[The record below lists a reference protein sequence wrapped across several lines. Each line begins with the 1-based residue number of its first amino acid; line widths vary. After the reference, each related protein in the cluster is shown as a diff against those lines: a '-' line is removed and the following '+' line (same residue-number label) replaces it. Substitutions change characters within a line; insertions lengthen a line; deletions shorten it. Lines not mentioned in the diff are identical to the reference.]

1 MMSSS
6 FLFISISRKASRRV
20 ESVTYIVRTIPVLLL
35 LIAMAAPWYRSET
48 RAVQEVETSG
58 KESLGT
64 DTISFAEDVFPII
77 QKNCLPCH
85 AEDNFN
91 PSELSLDS
99 YELLMEG
106 GRHGDAVEPGN
117 ADESPLIQKLR
128 DDPPFGDRMP
138 LDLRKKKGKKSTAK
152 PLSEEEIQCIATW
165 IEQGAGD
172 N

>member
-1 MMSSS
+1 M
-6 FLFISISRKASRRV
+6 
-20 ESVTYIVRTIPVLLL
+20 TYIVRTVPLLLL

-48 RAVQEVETSG
+48 RGVQEVGTSTEETQR
-58 KESLGT
+58 K

-91 PSELSLDS
+91 PSELSLDT

-106 GRHGDAVEPGN
+106 GRHGDAIVPGN

-138 LDLRKKKGKKSTAK
+138 LDLRKKKGKKSTVK
-152 PLSEEEIQCIATW
+152 PLEEEEIQAIATW
-165 IEQGAGD
+165 ITQGARD